1 MVVAISAM
9 TLFFNVNNQEVKQMS
24 SSEIDDA
31 VATVTG
37 EEMRTIRRHGFSL
50 LTCVPAELDQEDYR
64 PPQVIDWDDVEPSM
78 LARYID
84 DLIE

>member
-1 MVVAISAM
+1 
-9 TLFFNVNNQEVKQMS
+9 MS
-24 SSEIDDA
+24 SNELDDA

-50 LTCVPAELDQEDYR
+50 LNCGSAELDEGDYR
-64 PPQVIDWDDVEPSM
+64 PPQVIDWDAAEPNM

-84 DLIE
+84 DLID

>member
-1 MVVAISAM
+1 MILV
-9 TLFFNVNNQEVKQMS
+9 LFFNVNNQEVKPMS

-37 EEMRTIRRHGFSL
+37 EEMRTIRLHGFSL
-50 LTCVPAELDQEDYR
+50 LDCRPVEPDQDDYR
-64 PPQVIDWDDVEPSM
+64 PPQVIDWDAADPSV

-84 DLIE
+84 DLID

>member
-1 MVVAISAM
+1 
-9 TLFFNVNNQEVKQMS
+9 MS

-50 LTCVPAELDQEDYR
+50 LDCRPVEPDQDDYR
-64 PPQVIDWDDVEPSM
+64 PPQVIDWDAAEPNM

-84 DLIE
+84 DLID

>member
-1 MVVAISAM
+1 MILV
-9 TLFFNVNNQEVKQMS
+9 LFFNVNNQEVKPMS

-50 LTCVPAELDQEDYR
+50 LSCGPVEMEPDDFR
-64 PPQVIDWDDVEPSM
+64 PPQVIDWDNADPSV

-84 DLIE
+84 DLID

>member
-1 MVVAISAM
+1 
-9 TLFFNVNNQEVKQMS
+9 MS

-50 LTCVPAELDQEDYR
+50 LTCGPAELDQDDYR
-64 PPQVIDWDDVEPSM
+64 PPQVIDWDDVAPSM

-84 DLIE
+84 DLID